1 MKKTDE
7 RYKRVNLLIRPD
19 QHELVMDS
27 GLSLSGL
34 VRDLLDDR
42 FSDTTVTLCVGSET
56 RALYDHIVSNFGASD
71 TDLEHF
77 FVEAL
82 DKFLE
87 SKRGDIDDLRKKLK
101 KKNTTKRS

>member
-19 QHELVMDS
+19 QHEMVAQE

-42 FSDTTVTLCVGSET
+42 FSDTTVTLSVTPQT
-56 RALYDHIVSNFGASD
+56 RRLYDHIVSNFGASD
-71 TDLEHF
+71 SDFERF

-82 DKFLE
+82 DRFLE
-87 SKRGDIDDLRKKLK
+87 SKSSDIDALRRRLSRQ
-101 KKNTTKRS
+101 NTAKGS